1 MKKIALTLA
10 LLGSICATPLA
21 ASKPTRDMAVT
32 GQMTFLYYHDLAR
45 AAAFYEKLLGK
56 APENTPDWV
65 RLFKLTPTATLG
77 LVNATG
83 GALKPSDAKPVM
95 VTVVVNGVKAVDL
108 WYDRVRS
115 LGIPIASER
124 KTTRLDD
131 KRSIHAFIFNDPEG
145 YAIEILTWTRS
156 TPE

>member
-10 LLGSICATPLA
+10 LLGSICATPLVA
-21 ASKPTRDMAVT
+21 AKPTRDMAVT
-32 GQMTFLYYHDLAR
+32 GQMTFLYYKDLPA

-56 APENTPDWV
+56 APEDTPAWV

-83 GALKPSDAKPVM
+83 GALTPSDNKPVM
-95 VTVVVNGVKAVDL
+95 VTVVVNGTKAVDR
-108 WYDRVRS
+108 WHDRVQA
-115 LGIPIASER
+115 LGIPITSER

-145 YAIEILTWTRS
+145 YAIEILTWTKS
-156 TPE
+156 AK